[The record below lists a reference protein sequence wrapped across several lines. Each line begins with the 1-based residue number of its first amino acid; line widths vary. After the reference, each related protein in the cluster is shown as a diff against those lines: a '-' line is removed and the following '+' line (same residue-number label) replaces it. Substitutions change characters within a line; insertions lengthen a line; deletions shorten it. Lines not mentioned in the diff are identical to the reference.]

1 MMSQEKAYLVSGDPQ
16 QPPYPHNEMSYGNE
30 HFPQQPPPYG
40 QPPFPQAAYG
50 QPPFPQ
56 ATFGQPAFP
65 PAGYAQPA
73 FPQPAYGQPGF
84 PPGSYGEP
92 PQVFPQGPF
101 QQPPMP
107 PPPMMHSNVA
117 LGSPGYHDDVPP
129 SYYDNEEFTAATF
142 EDKNIRRAFIR
153 KVYMV
158 LTLQLLVTFI
168 FVCVCTFVS
177 DAKRFVRRTPW
188 IYYASYGVFFVTLIA
203 LSCCGQ
209 IRRKHPWNLIA
220 LSILTLSMSYMAGMI
235 ASFYSTDSVVMAVG
249 ITAAVCFT
257 VVIFSMQTKYDFTS
271 CMGVMLVSAV
281 VLFFFG
287 ILCIFIQNR
296 ILQIVYASV
305 GALIFTV
312 FLAID
317 TQMILGNKQLVIS
330 PEEYVFA
337 ALNLYTDIINIFM
350 FLMTIIGSTRE

>member
-1 MMSQEKAYLVSGDPQ
+1 MSQEKAYLVSGDPQ
-16 QPPYPHNEMSYGNE
+16 QPPYPHNEMSYGNDNY
-30 HFPQQPPPYG
+30 PQQPPPYG

-50 QPPFPQ
+50 QPPFPPAAYMQ
-56 ATFGQPAFP
+56 PPFPQSAYGQPAFP
-65 PAGYAQPA
+65 PA
-73 FPQPAYGQPGF
+73 
-84 PPGSYGEP
+84 SYGEP
-92 PQVFPQGPF
+92 PQAVYPQGPF

-129 SYYDNEEFTAATF
+129 SYYDNEEFTASNF

-158 LTLQLLVTFI
+158 LTVQLLVTFT

-177 DAKRFVRRTPW
+177 DAKKFVRRTPW
-188 IYYASYGVFFVTLIA
+188 IYYASYGVFFISLIA
-203 LSCCGQ
+203 LSCCGEF
-209 IRRKHPWNLIA
+209 RRKHPWNLIA
-220 LSILTLSMSYMAGMI
+220 LSVLTLSMSYMVGMI
-235 ASFYSTDSVVMAVG
+235 ASFYNTDSVVMAIG

-257 VVIFSMQTKYDFTS
+257 VVLFSMQTKYDFTS
-271 CMGVMLVSAV
+271 CMGVMLVSVV

-287 ILCIFIQNR
+287 ILCIIIRNR
-296 ILQIVYASV
+296 ILQIVYASI

-330 PEEYVFA
+330 PEEYIFA

-350 FLMTIIGSTRE
+350 FIMTIIGNTRE